1 MSDQK
6 ITGDYEVGFAKP
18 PKAYQFKRGQSGNAK
33 GRPKK
38 TKSGQTDV
46 AGILGEPLTV
56 TTAGTTQKMSPFEI
70 GVRQLVK
77 RALNKHDLKAILE
90 FLRLCETYGIMPPEP
105 PAETGGG
112 VLTVPWDWDNWR
124 PMFEKLDPPPW

>member
-1 MSDQK
+1 MSDK
-6 ITGDYEVGFAKP
+6 KTTGGHEVGYGKP
-18 PKAYQFKRGQSGNAK
+18 PKAYQFKRGQSGNPTA
-33 GRPKK
+33 RPKK

-46 AGILGEPLTV
+46 AAILSEPLTV
-56 TTAGTTQKMSPFEI
+56 TTAGTSQKMSPFEI
-70 GVRQLVK
+70 SVRQLVK
-77 RALNKHDLKAILE
+77 RALKRDLKAILE
-90 FLRLCETYGIMPPEP
+90 VLRLCESYGIMPPEP